1 MTYWN
6 ALTRAQMILVACF
19 FLFPI
24 AAGAAEPFEEIE
36 TLINGGQYEQA
47 LQKLDA
53 LLQQNPDDA
62 EVQAQKGMVLGALA
76 DQAENMI
83 EMARYGWAA
92 MEAFET
98 ALKLDPDNITARL
111 GRGTSSL
118 MAPPPFGNVDAA
130 LADLRKVVEL
140 DADHA
145 EAHYFLGVAHQKNS
159 DVTQAKA
166 AFYRALELA
175 PDYEEA
181 KAALAEFGVADT
193 TPAQPQRRLSTA
205 PLAFTRVT
213 VIDVTGG
220 PSKSD
225 MTVVIEGRRIQ
236 ALGPAAS
243 TAIPEGAEVI
253 DASGQFLLPGLW
265 DMHVHILGD
274 PAWFFP
280 LFIANGV
287 TGVRYMGGSVL
298 PEQWHAIRERI
309 ASGDLLGTRVLAAG
323 PILDGPEPIWPGSI
337 ALSTAD
343 EARAAVIDLK
353 RRGADFIKVYHLLS
367 REVYFAIADE
377 AKKQSIPFAG
387 HVPLALGSIA
397 AAATAGQRA
406 IEHIDHALVG
416 SSTREAEFLRTAREF
431 NRAAQDGTGKE
442 TKLSHWQEYMD
453 SYSAEKAA
461 DLYATFVD
469 NGTWY
474 VPTLSIFSAAIFR
487 TADTPPDEAKR
498 KYLAPLILD
507 IFADQYKSTGGFEP
521 PDEAL
526 RRELMQRILG
536 YVGELHRAGIP
547 LLAGTDAP
555 VSHVYPGFTLHDEL
569 ALFVEAGLTPLEAL
583 QTATLNPAK
592 FSGQVDSLGT
602 VEAGK
607 IADLLLLE
615 ANPLEDI
622 RNTAKI
628 AGVVVG
634 GRFLPEE
641 SLQAMLAELE
651 EQIAAIDGD

>member
-6 ALTRAQMILVACF
+6 ALTHAPMILVAYLL
-19 FLFPI
+19 LFSI
-24 AAGAAEPFEEIE
+24 AAGAAEPFAEIE
-36 TLINGGQYEQA
+36 TLINGGHYEQA

-62 EVQAQKGMVLGALA
+62 EAQAQKGMVLGALA

-118 MAPPPFGNVDAA
+118 MAPPPFDNVDAA
-130 LADLRKVVEL
+130 LADLQKVVEL

-145 EAHYFLGVAHQKNS
+145 EAHYFLGVAHQKNG
-159 DVTQAKA
+159 DVAQAKA
-166 AFYRALELA
+166 AFYRALELT

-193 TPAQPQRRLSTA
+193 PPAQTPRRLSTA

-236 ALGPAAS
+236 ALGPTGS
-243 TAIPEGAEVI
+243 TAIPTGAEVI
-253 DASGQFLLPGLW
+253 NASGQFLLPGLW

-274 PAWFFP
+274 PTWFFP

-287 TGVRYMGGSVL
+287 TGVRYMGGTVL
-298 PEQWHAIRERI
+298 PEQWHVLRKRI

-323 PILDGPEPIWPGSI
+323 PILDGPEPVWPSSI

-343 EARAAVIDLK
+343 EARAAVADLK
-353 RRGADFIKVYHLLS
+353 RRGADFIKVYSLLS

-377 AKKQSIPFAG
+377 AKKQSIPFDG
-387 HVPLALGSIA
+387 HVPLAVGSIA
-397 AAATAGQRA
+397 AAAAAGQRA
-406 IEHIDHALVG
+406 IEHIEHALIG
-416 SSTREAEFLRTAREF
+416 SSTREAEFMRT
-431 NRAAQDGTGKE
+431 AQDGVGKGI
-442 TKLSHWQEYMD
+442 KLSHWQELMD

-461 DLYATFVD
+461 VLYATFVD

-474 VPTLSIFSAAIFR
+474 VPTLSVFSLFR
-487 TADTPPDEAKR
+487 MADAPTDEAEAKR
-498 KYLAPLILD
+498 KYLPPLILD
-507 IFADQYKSTGGFEP
+507 FFADQYKSAGGFEP

-536 YVGELHRAGIP
+536 YVGELRQAGIP

-555 VSHVYPGFTLHDEL
+555 ISHVYPGFTLHDEL